1 MLCSFTFRVILLHRS
16 LQEFH
21 RFVRYLGITF
31 LDNIFE
37 IVRFLN
43 WMCYFWALIFQCS
56 FFFFLLFSFFFFGLG
71 SEMFYVLCFNPVLCF
86 PKWML
91 SLLDPCTT
99 ECPIK
104 SLFVYLSVHQFSV
117 FLRNGSLV
125 FSDFWHDG
133 R

>member
-56 FFFFLLFSFFFFGLG
+56 FFFFLLFSFFFCSWLW
-71 SEMFYVLCFNPVLCF
+71 YVLCFLFLSSFLF
-86 PKWML
+86 PKVNAQL
-91 SLLDPCTT
+91 VGPLYYRVSYKITVC
-99 ECPIK
+99 
-104 SLFVYLSVHQFSV
+104 LSVCPSVQRFSQKWLISV
-117 FLRNGSLV
+117 FWFLA
-125 FSDFWHDG
+125 WW
-133 R
+133 

>member
-31 LDNIFE
+31 SDIWNCQVLE
-37 IVRFLN
+37 LN
-43 WMCYFWALIFQCS
+43 VLLLSFNLPM
-56 FFFFLLFSFFFFGLG
+56 FFFFLSFVFFFFFGLG
-71 SEMFYVLCFNPVLCF
+71 SEMFYVLCFNPVLCS

>member
-31 LDNIFE
+31 SDNIWNCQVLE
-37 IVRFLN
+37 LN
-43 WMCYFWALIFQCS
+43 VLLLSFNLPM
-56 FFFFLLFSFFFFGLG
+56 FFFFLSFVFFFFFGLG
-71 SEMFYVLCFNPVLCF
+71 SEMFYVLCFNPVLCS

-91 SLLDPCTT
+91 SLMDPCTT

>member
-21 RFVRYLGITF
+21 WFVRYLGITF
-31 LDNIFE
+31 SDNIFE
-37 IVRFLN
+37 IARFLN

-56 FFFFLLFSFFFFGLG
+56 FFFFLLFSFFF
-71 SEMFYVLCFNPVLCF
+71 SVLAVKWINPVLCS